1 MKLIAKTEGTKL
13 YDLENGY
20 YISQEH
26 CSWAPQGYRLMIR
39 PMGDRYLPSIFTE
52 SEKDIPTFVIQ
63 TTSYGSLPPTEI
75 KKVIAGFQIALDTID
90 MTKKLTALRVKV
102 ESGNMM
108 NYSEWCSLNS
118 YKGWLISCDSFRLY
132 QKYIEPLLPYADDY
146 YKCNIKPNTKKGRKV
161 T

>member
-1 MKLIAKTEGTKL
+1 MFLAKSTNHYKEGIMKLIAKTEGTKL

-90 MTKKLTALRVKV
+90 MTKKLL
-102 ESGNMM
+102 E
-108 NYSEWCSLNS
+108 
-118 YKGWLISCDSFRLY
+118 I
-132 QKYIEPLLPYADDY
+132 
-146 YKCNIKPNTKKGRKV
+146 
-161 T
+161 